1 MSSDRYQI
9 LCQRIDNMADW
20 KAAALCAVCASK
32 VAPII
37 ARLGLPDTWRLVE
50 ECLEYVW
57 RSLGQSSNNEEGLR
71 LVEAVESTPEWQ
83 CEDNSFLP
91 FAVTEMLDF
100 VKLAVLAVAV
110 PSSAKENAKGVLDL
124 LFVISSSYDA
134 SAERF
139 LAQYPSRTP
148 NVSLQASEEE
158 SQERLV
164 KMLEG
169 VATASKQTI
178 AVMRQEA
185 NEIAELFRLL
195 LPMVCYAHVSS

>member
-1 MSSDRYQI
+1 MSSDRYQS
-9 LCQRIDNMADW
+9 LCQRIDNLADW
-20 KAAALCAVCASK
+20 KAAAICAVCASK
-32 VAPII
+32 VAPVI

-57 RSLGQSSNNEEGLR
+57 RSLGQSGNKEEGLR
-71 LVEAVESTPEWQ
+71 LAKALEATPEWH

-91 FAVTEMLDF
+91 FAVTETLDF

-124 LFVISSSYDA
+124 LYVISSSYDA

-139 LAQYPSRTP
+139 LAQYPSRSP
-148 NVSLQASEEE
+148 NVSVQASEEE

-169 VATASKQTI
+169 VDTASKQTI
-178 AVMRQEA
+178 AALRQEA

-195 LPMVCYAHVSS
+195 LPMRCYEYAKR